1 MNCAD
6 IAVFFEKK
14 TACALGFSKITPICL
29 TSLMDKHLFKQRGDR
44 VSEQNND
51 HDKPEDVT
59 SEEMTSED
67 VTLDDVLDEAD
78 EALSPLE
85 AMEQERDAFKDQLY
99 RAAAEMENTK
109 RRAQRDVEQANK
121 YGALSFLRDLTTPLD
136 NMQRALESAPVEREG
151 LDETYKNILI
161 GLEMTVQEITKI
173 MEKHG
178 VKVISPEGE
187 KFDYNLHQ
195 AMFEVPTD
203 EAEPGTIMAVAQ
215 DGYVLHDRL
224 IRPAMVGVAK
234 AAMTDETKS

>member
-1 MNCAD
+1 M
-6 IAVFFEKK
+6 
-14 TACALGFSKITPICL
+14 
-29 TSLMDKHLFKQRGDR
+29 
-44 VSEQNND
+44 SEQNKD
-51 HDKPEDVT
+51 QEKPEDIM
-59 SEEMTSED
+59 SEETETSED
-67 VTLDDVLDEAD
+67 ITLDDVLDEE
-78 EALSPLE
+78 EALSPFE
-85 AMEQERDAFKDQLY
+85 ALEQERDSFKDQLY

-121 YGALSFLRDLTTPLD
+121 YGALGFIRDLTTPLD
-136 NMQRALESAPVEREG
+136 NMQRALESAPTERDD

-161 GLEMTVQEITKI
+161 GLEMTVQEVTKI

-178 VKVISPEGE
+178 VKVVSPIGE

-234 AAMTDETKS
+234 AATTDENNS